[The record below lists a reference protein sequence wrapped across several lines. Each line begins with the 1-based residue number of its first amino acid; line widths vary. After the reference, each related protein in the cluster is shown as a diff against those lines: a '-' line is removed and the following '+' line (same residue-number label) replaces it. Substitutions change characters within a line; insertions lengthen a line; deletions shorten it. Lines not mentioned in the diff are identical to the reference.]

1 LDKVI
6 MYRCGV
12 FRIMRSS
19 RIEYNE
25 VGQCGARVRSGFTI
39 VVDDDDVLVE
49 TCGVTRSDPDPDQ
62 IQQPAH

>member
-1 LDKVI
+1 
-6 MYRCGV
+6 
-12 FRIMRSS
+12 MRSS